1 MSVLEAVQQ
10 VLAGADAPLHYQEIT
25 KRMISGGPTSASWA

>member
-10 VLAGADAPLHYQEIT
+10 VLAGAQKPLHYQEIT
-25 KRMISGGPTSASWA
+25 KQMVAAD